1 MHEYIEKVKMNYT
14 YYQGADLYS
23 DGDIEDELLEIVQ
36 NHSTNEFERIIK
48 ERLQWPILYHLSPIR
63 GNIIN
68 WYNFKKEANLLEIG
82 AGCGAI
88 TQSLVDCVSSVT
100 AVDLSKRRSLIN
112 AYRNKDKDN
121 LEIIVGNF
129 NDVAK
134 NLKTKFDYITLI
146 GVFEYAEVYIRED
159 NAPDLFL
166 QKVKSLLKEDGKL
179 IIAIENQLGLKYFA
193 GCKEDHVGIC
203 FEGIE
208 GYTNTS
214 GVRTYSKKALTEIL
228 KRNGLGNARFY
239 YPYPDYK
246 LPNKIF
252 SDEYLPQ
259 KGELCQNMRNFDA
272 DRMLLFDEA
281 KVYDTLLEAGLFQ
294 EFSNSF
300 LVIVEKE

>member
-1 MHEYIEKVKMNYT
+1 MHEYVGKVHMNYD
-14 YYQGADLYS
+14 YYSGEDLYS
-23 DGDIEDELLEIVQ
+23 DGNIEDELLEIVKRNKRDQ
-36 NHSTNEFERIIK
+36 FEKIID
-48 ERLQWPILYHLSPIR
+48 EQLEWPILYHLSPIR

-68 WYNFKKEANLLEIG
+68 WYEFDKDASLLEIG

-100 AVDLSKRRSLIN
+100 ALDLSKRRSLIN
-112 AYRNKDKDN
+112 AYRNQDKEN

-129 NDVAK
+129 NDVAEK
-134 NLKTKFDYITLI
+134 IDKKFDYITLI
-146 GVFEYAEVYIRED
+146 GVFEYAEVYIQGE

-166 QKVKSLLKEDGKL
+166 QKIKSLLKEDGKL

-208 GYTNTS
+208 GYTKTN
-214 GVRTYSKKALTEIL
+214 GVKTYSKKTLTEIL
-228 KRNGLGNARFY
+228 DRNGFKNAVFY

-252 SDEYLPQ
+252 SDDYLPQ
-259 KGELCQNMRNFDA
+259 KGELCSNLRNFDA
-272 DRMLLFDEA
+272 DRMLLFDES
-281 KVYDTLLEAGLFQ
+281 KVFDTLLDAGLFP

-300 LVIVEKE
+300 LVITEKD